1 MYYINQIIKM
11 KKTEI
16 QKEQNRNWNNKNTA
30 KIQLTNKKN
39 YWKNKGFDRK
49 YIDEL
54 VEKNGEKIAFEM
66 LKIKQKIIKDT
77 NKNETTERENRI
89 KDISKLENRL
99 KLLKS
104 LV

>member
-66 LKIKQKIIKDT
+66 LKKKQKDARKI
-77 NKNETTERENRI
+77 TE
-89 KDISKLENRL
+89 LENTL

-104 LV
+104 VQFN